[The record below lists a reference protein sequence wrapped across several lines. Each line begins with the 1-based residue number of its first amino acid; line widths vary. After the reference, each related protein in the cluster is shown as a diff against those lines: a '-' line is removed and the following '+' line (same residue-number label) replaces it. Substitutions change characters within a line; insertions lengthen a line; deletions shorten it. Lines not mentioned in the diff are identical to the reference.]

1 MTEGIK
7 EANAGNGI
15 LNWIGNALWTI
26 ISGFFGLIWKIIINY
41 WYVLLILL
49 IIILGIWIIVGIIQD
64 KRDEKWLKRH
74 GYSFAAD
81 DKLNEIAERVCDS
94 FNRVELQY
102 VSCSVVHIRV
112 ESQTGNSTWN
122 CRIDFNDHG
131 KISGKYVISSDNDQS
146 SIPEHVADKI
156 ADEIRKM
163 TIEELYG

>member
-1 MTEGIK
+1 MNREEITHYSRHLDRGMHIMIYGQGGIPF
-7 EANAGNGI
+7 
-15 LNWIGNALWTI
+15 LSFPT
-26 ISGFFGLIWKIIINY
+26 
-41 WYVLLILL
+41 
-49 IIILGIWIIVGIIQD
+49 QD
-64 KRDEKWLKRH
+64 SMCH
-74 GYSFAAD
+74 
-81 DKLNEIAERVCDS
+81 N
-94 FNRVELQY
+94 Y